1 MLANCVEDKNPIN
14 NLGGTPFHLAA
25 ISNQLS
31 ICVLMMKDV
40 EVKYQEDYYGIT
52 PFQYAAMYDHLDI
65 CEMIASFV
73 DLDTEEENKDI
84 LFRLT

>member
-14 NLGGTPFHLAA
+14 DLGSTPFHLAA

-31 ICVLMMKDV
+31 ICTSMMKDV
-40 EVKYQEDYYGIT
+40 DVKYQKDYCGIT
-52 PFQYAAMYDHLDI
+52 PFQYAAMYDYMDI

-73 DLDTEEENKDI
+73 DFG
-84 LFRLT
+84 LFHLL